1 MGGMRRWSAV
11 VLAMAMMSVGA
22 CGPAAGPG
30 VSPRGNARLITR
42 AEIEQAPAANAY
54 ELVQR
59 LRPAWLQPR
68 AAQGRYGSATVY
80 LGSQALGGVER
91 LRELNTA
98 NLAEVRYLDPVEA
111 TSRFGRSVAFGVI
124 QVVADIG
131 G

>member
-1 MGGMRRWSAV
+1 MGAVRRWMTAV
-11 VLAMAMMSVGA
+11 LVMTIAA
-22 CGPAAGPG
+22 CGPARGEG
-30 VSPRGNARLITR
+30 VTPRGNQRLISGQ
-42 AEIEQAPAANAY
+42 EIEQTPAASVH

-59 LRPAWLQPR
+59 LRPGWLQQR
-68 AAQGRYGSATVY
+68 AAQGQYGLPTVY

-111 TSRFGRSVAFGVI
+111 TSRFGRNVPFGVI
-124 QVVADIG
+124 QVIVDIG